1 MSVFTDEDP
10 WGEKQVLLN
19 KQDSKKTSS
28 VPADVLSTTEALE
41 SVVMNIGGSARDGQI
56 QMALA
61 VDSAFSSGK
70 HLLVQAGTG
79 TGKSLGYLVPAI
91 LRAAKGVKQDGTN
104 RTIVATATLAL
115 QRQLS
120 EHDLPAAIEAL
131 APKLNT
137 DVSFAVLKGRSN
149 FVCLDKFHRVSGE
162 SDDDDLAL
170 FEVSTSKLAKQA
182 KKLRDWVKRTDTGD
196 RDEYADD
203 LDFRLWR
210 SVSVSGR
217 ECVGAG
223 KCAWGQ
229 DCFAEKAKEKA
240 HSSDIVVTNHALL
253 AIDLIDGIPLVP
265 EHDAVVIDEAH
276 ELVDRTTSALAG
288 SLDSKSIERVAGLA
302 RKYVEPAS
310 HDRLLEVADALA
322 VILEA
327 LPVQGTTSRIADLPR
342 ELLTCLT
349 AIRDVTR
356 VALSEVSTSSQDEP
370 DVAAA
375 KQRSKGNLTE
385 IADSAATLIVDD
397 EFAVR
402 WLDVSR
408 DATLHHAPLS
418 VAGFLAESLF
428 TDRTVVLTS
437 ATLQVSGSMDATAK
451 GVGVNQVGEWTGLDV
466 GSPFDYTKQGILYCA
481 SHLPPPTSAGLP
493 EEMLDELGDLIDAA
507 GGRTLSLFSS
517 WRGVERAQEY
527 LELRFRGREDRPLI
541 VASRGDSISELVKRF
556 RQTPQ
561 ASLLGTVSLWQGID
575 VPGDTCTLVTID
587 RIPFPR
593 PDDPVMAARSARV
606 DASGGSGF
614 NSVSLPKAALLL
626 AQGVGRLIRTTKD
639 QGVVAVLDSR
649 LATKGYGH
657 SLRKSVP
664 PLWWTTDPK
673 IVRESL
679 TNLDAKARQKTDEP
693 AKDG

>member
-1 MSVFTDEDP
+1 MTDLLKDDP
-10 WGEKQVLLN
+10 WGEKQNSKSETQNVAKKVSPKATVSIGITDALDEVV
-19 KQDSKKTSS
+19 KQ
-28 VPADVLSTTEALE
+28 
-41 SVVMNIGGSARDGQI
+41 IGGSARAGQI
-56 QMALA
+56 EMALA
-61 VDSAFSSGK
+61 VDSAMESGK

-91 LRAAKGVKQDGTN
+91 LRAARGVRQDGSN

-115 QRQLS
+115 QRQLA
-120 EHDLPAAIEAL
+120 EHDLPAAINAL
-131 APKLNT
+131 NPKLDK

-149 FVCLDKFHRVSGE
+149 FVCLDKFHRATGE
-162 SDDDDLAL
+162 PDDDDLAL

-182 KKLRDWVKRTDTGD
+182 KKLREWVKKTETGD
-196 RDEYADD
+196 RDEYSDD
-203 LDFRLWR
+203 LDSRLWR

-217 ECVGAG
+217 ECVGAS

-229 DCFAEKAKEKA
+229 DCFAEKSKEKA

-265 EHDAVVIDEAH
+265 EHDSVVIDEAH

-288 SLDSKSIERVAGLA
+288 SLDSKSIERVTGLA
-302 RKYVEPAS
+302 RKYVEPAT
-310 HDRLLEVADALA
+310 HDRLLEVADTLA

-327 LPVQGTTSRIADLPR
+327 LPVSGTVSRLEELPR
-342 ELLTCLT
+342 ELHACLT

-356 VALSEVSTSSQDEP
+356 VALSEVASSSQDEP

-375 KQRSKGNLTE
+375 KQRSKGNLSE
-385 IADSAATLIVDD
+385 IADTAAAILVDD
-397 EFAVR
+397 QYSVR

-418 VAGFLAESLF
+418 VAIFLAESLF

-437 ATLQVSGSMDATAK
+437 ATLQVSGSMEATAK
-451 GVGVNQVGEWTGLDV
+451 GVGVDQVGDWTGLDV

-481 SHLPPPTSAGLP
+481 AHLPPPTSAGLP
-493 EEMLDELGDLIDAA
+493 EEMLDELGDLIEAA

-527 LELRFRGREDRPLI
+527 LEVRFRGREDRPLI
-541 VASRGDSISELVKRF
+541 IASRGDSIAELVKRF

-614 NSVSLPKAALLL
+614 SSVSLPKAALLL
-626 AQGVGRLIRTTKD
+626 AQGVGRLIRTTED

-649 LATKGYGH
+649 LATKGYGQ
-657 SLRKSVP
+657 SLRRSVP
-664 PLWWTTDPK
+664 PLWWTTDAK
-673 IVRESL
+673 VVRESL
-679 TNLDAKARQKTDEP
+679 ANLNAKALLNTDEP
-693 AKDG
+693 A